1 MASENA
7 VRVLISVSAVILAVA
22 VLVVRGFSPETMLVL
37 VLLWI
42 AGALLP
48 RAWEFRNGKL
58 EGAFLLRN
66 VLLYTALVVLVR
78 AEYLL
83 LEESV
88 YGVSK
93 EMMMFFT
100 AWLLSGIFEF
110 LWPGFARKGANQ
122 VSS

>member
-1 MASENA
+1 MVSKNV
-7 VRVLISVSAVILAVA
+7 VRTMMSVPVVILA
-22 VLVVRGFSPETMLVL
+22 VRGFSPETMLVL
-37 VLLWI
+37 VFLWV
-42 AGALLP
+42 AGVILP

-58 EGAFLLRN
+58 DRAFLLRN
-66 VLLYTALVVLVR
+66 VLLYTALVVLVG
-78 AEYLL
+78 AEYSL
-83 LEESV
+83 LEGNV
-88 YGVSK
+88 HGVSK